1 MKITE
6 KQNANFPSHPYHLS
20 LTQENEH
27 SAPCVRFSLSFA
39 LLIRLR
45 LLNQHRGLF
54 LLLYH
59 SESRVVQE
67 KYVQ

>member
-1 MKITE
+1 MNIRR
-6 KQNANFPSHPYHLS
+6 L
-20 LTQENEH
+20 
-27 SAPCVRFSLSFA
+27 CVRFSLSFA
-39 LLIRLR
+39 LLIGLR